1 MAETSDPIALAEQV
15 ASIARGLGIETALIG
30 AYALAVHHYVRGS
43 SDIDLA
49 SDVLLDDLRRLR
61 RAIEEQ
67 GLHSELR
74 SPDADDDLGGVLV
87 VWTRVDEDGDPLE
100 PLDVV
105 NFRNPYRPR
114 STPATAA
121 IREAVA
127 IPEHPSLRCPRLADL
142 IALKLDAG
150 GRQDVADVVQL
161 LVHNPDADLAAIRQT
176 CVIYGFG
183 QIEELIAEASELQRR
198 AR

>member
-1 MAETSDPIALAEQV
+1 MGETSDPIELAERV

-30 AYALAVHHYVRGS
+30 AYALAVHRYVRGS

-49 SDVLLDDLRRLR
+49 SDVQLDDLRRLR
-61 RAIEEQ
+61 DVVNSQ

-74 SPDADDDLGGVLV
+74 SPDAHDDLGGVLV
-87 VWTRVDEDGDPLE
+87 IWTQVDEDGDPLE

-114 STPATAA
+114 STPATTA
-121 IREAVA
+121 IRDAVA
-127 IPEHPSLRCPRLADL
+127 IPDHPSLRCPQLADL

-150 GRQDVADVVQL
+150 ARHDLADVVQL
-161 LVHNPDADLAAIRQT
+161 LVHNPDADLAAIRET
-176 CVIYGFG
+176 CARYGFT
-183 QIEELIAEASELQRR
+183 QIEELIAEAAELRQRSR
-198 AR
+198 